1 MNYPDEII
9 VEKGSSEYEVLHK
22 HSEVFRKQVKY
33 SGNKDEVK
41 LSSKFF
47 GDEWSMF
54 VDLFFPEMGYNPL
67 FKFKNNSIQ
76 LRSNRGTKEQLA
88 QLLRFLLV
96 DDEETMMNFARSQA
110 LKQLNAPAEI
120 DPRKKR
126 TRKWN
131 VERKYNNH
139 NNNFNNYNNNYNK
152 NYSNNHYNNNNG
164 PKLGLTEEEENLL
177 PKLSRKNAKIY
188 FPNER
193 RRKTRRIKV

>member
-9 VEKGSSEYEVLHK
+9 VEKDSSEYKVLYK
-22 HSEVFRKQVKY
+22 HSEVFRMQVKY

-41 LSSKFF
+41 LSSSFF
-47 GDEWSMF
+47 GDEWPMF
-54 VDLFFPEMGYNPL
+54 VDLFFPEMGINPL

-110 LKQLNAPAEI
+110 EKQINAPAEI

-126 TRKWN
+126 TRKRN
-131 VERKYNNH
+131 VEKKYNNNY
-139 NNNFNNYNNNYNK
+139 NNYNNYNSNYSNNYNNNY
-152 NYSNNHYNNNNG
+152 NG

>member
-1 MNYPDEII
+1 MSYPDEII
-9 VEKGSSEYEVLHK
+9 VVKDSPEYKVLS
-22 HSEVFRKQVKY
+22 HSEVFRTIAENWSKT
-33 SGNKDEVK
+33 NEVK
-41 LSSKFF
+41 ITPEFF
-47 GDEWSMF
+47 GDEWPMF
-54 VDLFFPEMGYNPL
+54 VDLFFPEMGINPL
-67 FKFKNNSIQ
+67 FKFKNNLIQ

-110 LKQLNAPAEI
+110 LKQINAPAEI

-139 NNNFNNYNNNYNK
+139 NNNYNNYNSNYNK

-177 PKLSRKNAKIY
+177 PKLSNKYAKIY
-188 FPNER
+188 FPNKR

>member
-22 HSEVFRKQVKY
+22 HSEVFRMLAKY
-33 SGNKDEVK
+33 SENKDEVK
-41 LSSKFF
+41 LSSEFF
-47 GDEWSMF
+47 GDEWPMF
-54 VDLFFPEMGYNPL
+54 VDLFFPEMGINPL

-96 DDEETMMNFARSQA
+96 NEDALKNIARSQA
-110 LKQLNAPAEI
+110 EKQINAPAKI
-120 DPRKKR
+120 IPRGR
-126 TRKWN
+126 GTRKRN
-131 VERKYNNH
+131 VEQKLNN
-139 NNNFNNYNNNYNK
+139 NNYNNNH
-152 NYSNNHYNNNNG
+152 NNHNNHKNNNNNYNG
-164 PKLGLTEEEENLL
+164 PKLGFTSKEKKYLS
-177 PKLSRKNAKIY
+177 KLSEKNAKIY

>member
-9 VEKGSSEYEVLHK
+9 VKKDSSEYKLLYK
-22 HSEVFRKQVKY
+22 HSKVFRKQVKY

-41 LSSKFF
+41 LSSEFF
-47 GDEWSMF
+47 GDEWTMF
-54 VDLFFPEMGYNPL
+54 VDLFFPEMGINPL

-110 LKQLNAPAEI
+110 LKQINAPAEI
-120 DPRKKR
+120 DPTKKR
-126 TRKWN
+126 TRRRNIEQKLN
-131 VERKYNNH
+131 NNNYNNH
-139 NNNFNNYNNNYNK
+139 NNYNSNYNK
-152 NYSNNHYNNNNG
+152 NYNNNNNG

-177 PKLSRKNAKIY
+177 PKLSNKNAKIY
-188 FPNER
+188 FPNLGR
-193 RRKTRRIKV
+193 RNKTRRIKV

>member
-9 VEKGSSEYEVLHK
+9 VKKDSSEYKLLYK
-22 HSEVFRKQVKY
+22 HSKVFRKQVKY

-41 LSSKFF
+41 LSSEFF
-47 GDEWSMF
+47 GDEWTMF
-54 VDLFFPEMGYNPL
+54 VDLFFPEMGINPL

-110 LKQLNAPAEI
+110 LKQINAPAEI
-120 DPRKKR
+120 DPRKKC

-139 NNNFNNYNNNYNK
+139 NNNYNNYNS

-177 PKLSRKNAKIY
+177 PKLSNKNAKIY
-188 FPNER
+188 FPNLGR
-193 RRKTRRIKV
+193 RNKTRRIKV

>member
-9 VEKGSSEYEVLHK
+9 VKKGSSEYKVLYK
-22 HSEVFRKQVKY
+22 HSEVFRMQVKY

-41 LSSKFF
+41 LSSEFF
-47 GDEWSMF
+47 GDEWPMF
-54 VDLFFPEMGYNPL
+54 VDLFFPEMGINPL

-96 DDEETMMNFARSQA
+96 DDEDTMMNFARSQA
-110 LKQLNAPAEI
+110 EKQINAPAKI
-120 DPRKKR
+120 NSRKKKD
-126 TRKWN
+126 TRKN
-131 VERKYNNH
+131 LNIEQKLN
-139 NNNFNNYNNNYNK
+139 NNYNNYNNYNT
-152 NYSNNHYNNNNG
+152 NNHYNNNNYYNG

-177 PKLSRKNAKIY
+177 PKLSNKYAKIY
-188 FPNER
+188 FPNKR